1 MSDTSDSPRSTAPSS
16 GLSHLSL
23 DCLVGTLVPQK
34 LAVTQQLWNTLQPCS
49 RACLLQL
56 SGSFREDLLEDLLRL
71 AVAFGFPA
79 AP

>member
-1 MSDTSDSPRSTAPSS
+1 MSDTSDSTRSTAPSS

-34 LAVTQQLWNTLQPCS
+34 LAVTKQLWNSLEPCS

-56 SGSFREDLLEDLLRL
+56 SGSFREDILQDLLRL
-71 AVAFGFPA
+71 AVAFGYSNA
-79 AP
+79 